1 MCLGCDFRSNTNKM
15 VSLNVYLLLLAG
27 VQFAM
32 TAPNRDRR
40 RQDTEGCSRSS
51 PDLNEC
57 VGNSIQYFVNFMAS
71 GKITPKVAIT
81 AFDPLLLPNMTISHQ
96 TKNFNAIY
104 VNRYLLGLKNS
115 FIYDTSVDLDKFDF
129 STTFLM
135 PALELLGMYS
145 GESLDDQEAT
155 ENSIL
160 TISVRSSTAKFR
172 VKGEL
177 FKSAARV
184 EFLRLNVTDVDLTM
198 GPYVINDLDH
208 STHIPRVNR
217 HFNSIPRPEFVKL
230 IEKDLRVQLSSRLQH
245 IANEVLAL
253 APYEKFFP
261 V

>member
-1 MCLGCDFRSNTNKM
+1 M
-15 VSLNVYLLLLAG
+15 VSFNVYLLLLAG
-27 VQFAM
+27 IQLAL

-40 RQDTEGCSRSS
+40 RQDTEGCSRSL

-57 VGNSIQYFVNFMAS
+57 VENSIQYFINFMAS
-71 GKITPKVAIT
+71 GKLTPKVAIT
-81 AFDPLLLPNMTISHQ
+81 TFDPLLLPNMTISHQ
-96 TKNFNAIY
+96 TQNFNAIY

-115 FIYDTSVDLDKFDF
+115 FVYNTSVDLDNLELS
-129 STTFLM
+129 STFMM

-160 TISVRSSTAKFR
+160 TISIRSSTVKFR

-177 FKSAARV
+177 YKSTARM
-184 EFLRLNVTDVDLTM
+184 EFLRLNVTDVDLAM

-230 IEKDLRVQLSSRLQH
+230 IEKDLRMQLSSRLQH

-253 APYEKFFP
+253 APYEKIFP

>member
-1 MCLGCDFRSNTNKM
+1 M
-15 VSLNVYLLLLAG
+15 VSLNIYLLLLAG
-27 VQFAM
+27 IHLTLA
-32 TAPNRDRR
+32 APSRDRR
-40 RQDTEGCSRSS
+40 RQETTTGCPKNSS
-51 PDLNEC
+51 ELNEC
-57 VGNSIQYFVNFMAS
+57 VGTSIQYFVNFMAS
-71 GKITPKVAIT
+71 GKLSPKVAIT
-81 AFDPLLLPNMTISHQ
+81 PFDPLLLPNMTISHQ
-96 TKNFNAIY
+96 AKEFKAIY
-104 VNRYLLGLKNS
+104 VNRYLVGLKNS
-115 FIYDTSVDLDKFDF
+115 FIYDTSVDLDKLEL
-129 STTFLM
+129 SMTFLM

-145 GESLDDQEAT
+145 GESLVDHEGS

-177 FKSAARV
+177 YKSPEHLEYLRISGVDV
-184 EFLRLNVTDVDLTM
+184 ELSM

-217 HFNSIPRPEFVKL
+217 HLNDISRPEFVKL

-253 APYEKFFP
+253 APYEKLFP